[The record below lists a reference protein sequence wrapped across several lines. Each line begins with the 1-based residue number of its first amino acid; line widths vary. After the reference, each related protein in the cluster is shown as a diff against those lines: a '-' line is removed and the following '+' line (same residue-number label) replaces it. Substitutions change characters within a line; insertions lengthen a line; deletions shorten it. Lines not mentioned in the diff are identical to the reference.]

1 MWPREGSAGRSV
13 LLRQHPRGPRQR
25 RAVASMGQ
33 GPEVTSRQMRR
44 PCSMAVL
51 SLFARGAPPP
61 GLFGCRSGAVGLAG
75 TLTWVRPE
83 SKEGSL
89 TEVKQALSSQM
100 CTPHAIGSMAF
111 AHLADVGTRLIYT
124 TDLDSS
130 AVLTKGRPNESDLCK
145 HTRTEFDPCEM
156 QTQQQHQTNP

>member
-89 TEVKQALSSQM
+89 TECQKGVCGSADKAWGVPKERSFFWSPGVGDGARQAAATLVLSSRQGDGRKRGISWREAM
-100 CTPHAIGSMAF
+100 VTSTAVPRAPQ
-111 AHLADVGTRLIYT
+111 TR
-124 TDLDSS
+124 
-130 AVLTKGRPNESDLCK
+130 
-145 HTRTEFDPCEM
+145 
-156 QTQQQHQTNP
+156 